1 MPWVLLYS
9 PGSLERSDQD
19 ADVRLAFHLWSLG
32 STSPLTKAGPW
43 GCRSVFEALVGS
55 SFTFST
61 LPASKMPFP
70 WCCVMASLKQPS
82 FYF

>member
-9 PGSLERSDQD
+9 PGSLEWSDQD

-55 SFTFST
+55 F
-61 LPASKMPFP
+61 LPSLLYLLQRCLFP
-70 WCCVMASLKQPS
+70 GAV
-82 FYF
+82 

>member
-1 MPWVLLYS
+1 MPWVLLHL

-19 ADVRLAFHLWSLG
+19 ADVRLAFSLWSLG
-32 STSPLTKAGPW
+32 STSPLTKTGPW

-61 LPASKMPFP
+61 LPASKMPLP
-70 WCCVMASLKQPS
+70 RCCVIA
-82 FYF
+82 